1 MDSIVRAMNELNRI
15 DMFVDLAHRGLRFAT
30 QAKRA
35 RDWLDKFGKFVGEE
49 EEATSP
55 DLREAQNLQAIR
67 LEEFANEQIAQG
79 FPYLFT
85 VMTTRLWS
93 VVELLVDEIVAER
106 LKDPNTWSRPETIYS
121 IKGGLVEFAS
131 LNKDDQANYL
141 TLELQQSSH
150 SALKLGVG
158 QFEAMLDIVGCG
170 GSVPDEVRRV
180 LLELQQVRHVSSHR
194 AGLVDR
200 KLLKVCPWITCDFG
214 TPIRLSLSHYHV
226 YSAATT
232 WYVMELAIRTASP
245 ERKEYI
251 QDSKD
256 VQNAT
261 LNTLQSLGSTRWCT
275 DESESNDAG

>member
-1 MDSIVRAMNELNRI
+1 MNEINRI
-15 DMFVDLAHRGLRFAT
+15 DMFVDLAHRGLSFAM
-30 QAKRA
+30 QATHII
-35 RDWLDKFGKFVGEE
+35 DWLENTNKLLGKE
-49 EEATSP
+49 EEAKSP
-55 DLREAQNLQAIR
+55 NLREEERKQALR
-67 LEEFANEQIAQG
+67 LEEFANEQVAQG

-93 VVELLVDEIVAER
+93 VMELLVDEIVAEK
-106 LKDPNTWSRPETIYS
+106 LKDSNTWSSPEIIYS

-131 LNKDDQANYL
+131 LSKDDQADYL
-141 TLELQQSSH
+141 ALELRRSSH

-180 LLELQQVRHVSSHR
+180 LLELQQVRHVSAHR

-200 KLLKVCPWITCDFG
+200 KLLEACPWITCEIG

-226 YSAATT
+226 FSAATI
-232 WYVMELAIRTASP
+232 WYVMELANRTASP

-251 QDSKD
+251 QYNKD
-256 VQNAT
+256 VQKST
-261 LNTLQSLGSTRWCT
+261 LNTLQGLGSSRWGT
-275 DESESNDAG
+275 DKPESNDAG